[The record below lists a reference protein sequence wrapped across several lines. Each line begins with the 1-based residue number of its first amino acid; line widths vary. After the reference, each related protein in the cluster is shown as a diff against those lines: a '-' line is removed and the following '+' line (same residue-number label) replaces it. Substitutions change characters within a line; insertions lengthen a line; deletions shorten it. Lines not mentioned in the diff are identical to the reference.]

1 MLTPT
6 LRIRLGLNSIL
17 DLSYN
22 DSEAQS
28 VLFTPDQW
36 RKLRTSLA
44 KKGNARSL
52 AMNPKVEKML
62 CRAESL
68 AKNDIIKASDY
79 IYKYLYIKKSKLT
92 QDEAFTLFAHAFITE
107 FIAHNQYMFDKNI
120 EKNEQD
126 FIVKFW
132 GPLLEKLVPNT
143 DLRLRW
149 GESSCSMLPNR
160 LRADVRVIYDRQEGQ
175 QHQEYDMMQMEASR
189 MYPSKQKFDFN
200 HMKLLVETKDIID
213 SLESDIKRE
222 MSCFQFCGL
231 EIFQYSLNHE
241 FNTLYVNNQV
251 DYHIIPS
258 DVTNFQ
264 FIRSLCVTLVAT
276 RDEWMS
282 CRKLTMNAKDNANV
296 SYPSSSIKKLNE
308 SDGLKKSP
316 SWYPPRPNQRTSP
329 LMAIPVNLH

>member
-17 DLSYN
+17 DLSYKY
-22 DSEAQS
+22 SEAQS

-36 RKLRTSLA
+36 RKLRNLLA

-52 AMNPKVEKML
+52 DINPKVEKML

-68 AKNDIIKASDY
+68 AEDDIIKASDY
-79 IYKYLYIKKSKLT
+79 IYKCLYRKNSKLT
-92 QDEAFTLFAHAFITE
+92 QKEAFTLFAHAFITE
-107 FIAHNQYMFDKNI
+107 FIAHNQYMFDKSI

-132 GPLLEKLVPNT
+132 GPLLEKLVQNT
-143 DLRLRW
+143 GLRLRW
-149 GESSCSMLPNR
+149 GESSCSMLPSR
-160 LRADVRVIYDRQEGQ
+160 LRADVRVIYDRKEGQ
-175 QHQEYDMMQMEASR
+175 QHQEHDMMQMEASR
-189 MYPSKQKFDFN
+189 MHPPKQKFDFD
-200 HMKLLVETKDIID
+200 HTKLLVETKDIID

-231 EIFQYSLNHE
+231 EIFKYSLSHK

-264 FIRSLCVTLVAT
+264 FMRSLCVTLVAT

-296 SYPSSSIKKLNE
+296 SHPSSSINE